1 VTERF
6 TKHFTM
12 TFRPSDYDRM
22 VAAAES
28 KGGIQP
34 GSLVRMAVSEFLERE
49 AKRSMVDAERVS

>member
-1 VTERF
+1 
-6 TKHFTM
+6 M

-28 KGGIQP
+28 KGIQP

>member
-12 TFRPSDYDRM
+12 TFRLSDYDRM

-28 KGGIQP
+28 KGIQP